1 MSSME
6 LVSLTYRATF
16 HTQGSN
22 EQETIRLPNHPL
34 DDTMFDAEDSV
45 DNRL

>member
-6 LVSLTYRATF
+6 LVSSIYRATSR
-16 HTQGSN
+16 TQGSN
-22 EQETIRLPNHPL
+22 AQETIRLPNHPL

>member
-1 MSSME
+1 MFSME
-6 LVSLTYRATF
+6 LVSSIYRATS

-22 EQETIRLPNHPL
+22 AQETIRLPNHPQG
-34 DDTMFDAEDSV
+34 DTMFGAEDSV

>member
-22 EQETIRLPNHPL
+22 AQETIHLPNHPL
-34 DDTMFDAEDSV
+34 GDTMFDAEDIV